1 MLFRSGEEHMQNIA
15 NLSEMLMTDGLVDDL
30 LTIQTMDDYLA
41 IMKKYNI

>member
-1 MLFRSGEEHMQNIA
+1 MQNIA

-30 LTIQTMDDYLA
+30 LTIRTMDDYLA